1 MGADRCSAVDRRFD
15 AIDKRL
21 DAMDRKFDELP
32 TKSDLKVFMEEMASQ
47 VKTAAEGYGATLDAI
62 DRSIQRMSTRI
73 RTKDRDRDLVLK
85 DHGKRISALE
95 RR

>member
-1 MGADRCSAVDRRFD
+1 MLVPVMVTVVVLVSRPAAWSAP
-15 AIDKRL
+15 APL
-21 DAMDRKFDELP
+21 
-32 TKSDLKVFMEEMASQ
+32 TKADLKVFMEDMASQ
-47 VKTAAEGYGATLDAI
+47 LRTAAEGYGATLESI
-62 DRSIQRMSTRI
+62 DRRLKRMSTQI

>member
-1 MGADRCSAVDRRFD
+1 
-15 AIDKRL
+15 
-21 DAMDRKFDELP
+21 
-32 TKSDLKVFMEEMASQ
+32 MEDMASQ
-47 VKTAAEGYGATLDAI
+47 VRTAAEGYGATLESI
-62 DRSIQRMSTRI
+62 DRRLKRMSTQI